1 MQGAMAPE
9 SKAKKRLRAAEVNA
23 ILAETYP
30 GAQCALDFRNP
41 FELLVATILSA
52 QCTDER
58 VNQVTPTLFE
68 NYPTPEAMAQAPE
81 EHLQELIR
89 STGFFRNKAKSIKG
103 MATAVTDHHGGQV
116 PGTMEEL
123 CELPGVGRKTAN
135 VVLGN
140 CFDVPSL
147 PVDTHMI
154 RVNGRLGFTKS
165 TDPIKIERDLMDIV
179 PQAEWTMYSHRII
192 LHGRAICVARKPKCT
207 ICPVS
212 HLCPYFQKVVKKG

>member
-1 MQGAMAPE
+1 MAPE
-9 SKAKKRLRAAEVNA
+9 SKAKKRLRVAEVNA
-23 ILAETYP
+23 LLAETYP
-30 GAQCALDFRNP
+30 DAKCALDFRNP

-68 NYPTPEAMAQAPE
+68 NYPTPETMAEAPE

-89 STGFFRNKAKSIKG
+89 STGFFRNKSKSIKG
-103 MATAVTDHHGGQV
+103 MATAVTDQYGGRV
-116 PGTMEEL
+116 PGTMDEL
-123 CELPGVGRKTAN
+123 RELPGVGRKTAN

-140 CFDVPSL
+140 CFNVPGL

-154 RVNGRLGFTKS
+154 RVNGRLGFTKN
-165 TDPIKIERDLMDIV
+165 TDPEKIERDLMEIV
-179 PQAEWTMYSHRII
+179 PEAEWTMYSHRII
-192 LHGRAICVARKPKCT
+192 LHGRAICIARKPRCT

-212 HLCPYFQKVVKKG
+212 HLCPYFQKGGKMA